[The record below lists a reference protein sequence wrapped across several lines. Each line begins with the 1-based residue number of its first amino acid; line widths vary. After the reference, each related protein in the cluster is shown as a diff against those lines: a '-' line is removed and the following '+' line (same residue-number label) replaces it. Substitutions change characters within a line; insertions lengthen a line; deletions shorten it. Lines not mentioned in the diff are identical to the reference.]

1 MHSTLDWNRESERH
15 FSEPPTPDLVNSS
28 LGKKPFKLCITIH
41 LISWAYRFMLML
53 SLIFISW
60 LGQHKVI
67 TELVP

>member
-1 MHSTLDWNRESERH
+1 
-15 FSEPPTPDLVNSS
+15 
-28 LGKKPFKLCITIH
+28 LGKKPFKLCITIL

-67 TELVP
+67 TELVR